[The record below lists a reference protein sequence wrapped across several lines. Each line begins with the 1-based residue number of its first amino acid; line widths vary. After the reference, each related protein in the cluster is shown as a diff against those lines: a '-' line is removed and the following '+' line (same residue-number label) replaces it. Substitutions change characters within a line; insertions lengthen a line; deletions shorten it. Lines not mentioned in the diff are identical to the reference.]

1 MATNSESMK
10 MTVEEYLAFDR
21 ASEIKHEYDDG
32 EAVAMSGGSVEHSAL
47 AVSMTYLLAQ
57 QLGDEGPCRVY
68 NSDVRTLVAKRQ
80 YVYADVVVS
89 CDVADHRPGNDIIRA
104 PHLIVEVL
112 SPSTELKDR
121 GKKLNWYQAQPSVQE
136 YVLINYRMR
145 LVEVYRRG
153 EGDAWSYIT
162 CGPGQT
168 ITLESLDIDIDVD
181 TLYGRLAIP
190 APE

>member
-1 MATNSESMK
+1 MLTS
-10 MTVEEYLAFDR
+10 
-21 ASEIKHEYDDG
+21 
-32 EAVAMSGGSVEHSAL
+32 
-47 AVSMTYLLAQ
+47 
-57 QLGDEGPCRVY
+57 
-68 NSDVRTLVAKRQ
+68 
-80 YVYADVVVS
+80 
-89 CDVADHRPGNDIIRA
+89 
-104 PHLIVEVL
+104 
-112 SPSTELKDR
+112 
-121 GKKLNWYQAQPSVQE
+121 KLNWYQAQPSVQE